1 MSSAWNIG
9 RPRSVIDNK
18 KDKDKD
24 ENINFIDGIELELMN
39 YRLLET

>member
-1 MSSAWNIG
+1 M
-9 RPRSVIDNK
+9 IDNK